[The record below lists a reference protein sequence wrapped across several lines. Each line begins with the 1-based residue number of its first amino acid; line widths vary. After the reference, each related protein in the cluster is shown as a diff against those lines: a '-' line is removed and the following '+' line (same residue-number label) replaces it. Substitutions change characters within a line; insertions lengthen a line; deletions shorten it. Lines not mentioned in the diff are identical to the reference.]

1 MDKNKSSKESKQSL
15 PHVRRLKN
23 LKRQSDVKET
33 RNSRP
38 RKDEIVLESVLGF
51 TVSNTSCLQIS
62 KTGKITKKTFSIT
75 STLTLQTGFFCAC
88 FMKYF
93 FLSSLCCQVGWR
105 ILQAVL
111 SSYSTWTPETRDTSS
126 TRRGRPWPAC
136 PGPATL
142 STWWRESLVTGHV
155 SGSGQCQHCLW
166 SQHCRV
172 TSLVWVV
179 SASLE
184 MMIMWWQLEP
194 STTWPS
200 MCGTGGTTR
209 RSRPTR
215 YHFMSSPSAS
225 LTMEHASLLLEIG
238 NYNYYFV
245 KNMILDWHG

>member
-1 MDKNKSSKESKQSL
+1 MWRRRGTRGQGKMRLCWRASWASL
-15 PHVRRLKN
+15 SATPHVCKYLRQVKSPLKH
-23 LKRQSDVKET
+23 
-33 RNSRP
+33 
-38 RKDEIVLESVLGF
+38 
-51 TVSNTSCLQIS
+51 
-62 KTGKITKKTFSIT
+62 
-75 STLTLQTGFFCAC
+75 
-88 FMKYF
+88 FMKFF

-155 SGSGQCQHCLW
+155 SGSGQCQHCPW